1 MSRRQNPLPPLSD
14 VQLEL
19 MSVLWKSGEA
29 TVADV
34 LESLRSRRSV
44 SRNTVQTM
52 LVRLERKG
60 WLAHRDD
67 GGTFIYRPRVPREV
81 VQDDVLTR
89 VVETIFDGSAAG
101 ILTALLQN
109 RSLSKDEANTI
120 RRMIKDA
127 EERR

>member
-1 MSRRQNPLPPLSD
+1 VPRRKSLPSLSD

-19 MSVLWKSGEA
+19 MNVLWKAGEA
-29 TVADV
+29 SVAEVVDA
-34 LESLRSRRSV
+34 LRPRRAV

-60 WLAHRDD
+60 WLTHRDD
-67 GGTFIYRPRVPREV
+67 GGTFIYTPTVPRGV
-81 VQDDVLTR
+81 VQDDVLAR
-89 VVETIFDGSAAG
+89 VVETVFDGSAAG
-101 ILTALLQN
+101 ILMTLLQN
-109 RSLSKDEANTI
+109 RSLSKDEANKI